1 MTSQEKIL
9 NKNNEGKFICVGLD
23 TDINKI
29 PEFLK
34 NDPYG
39 VFKFNQSII
48 EATKDYAAGYK
59 INFAFYESAGS
70 AGINELE
77 RTVEL
82 KPQDIISI
90 ADAKRGDIGNTSEM
104 YAKSV
109 YEHFKFDAITL
120 HPYMGK
126 DSLQPFL
133 DFTNKMNYV
142 LVLTSNPGSNDFE
155 KLELK
160 NGRFLYQNILQNVSD
175 WNRDNNCG
183 IVFGATKLD
192 ELKTNI
198 NNFGNLSI
206 LLPGVGA
213 QGGSLEDVSKTF
225 NDNKRKNYLVNVSR
239 GIIYKSNNADFAEAA
254 HNEIIALNKISS
266 SYKNSVKESI

>member
-1 MTSQEKIL
+1 MKSQEKIL
-9 NKNNEGKFICVGLD
+9 NKNNDGKFICIGLD

-29 PEFLK
+29 PKFLQE
-34 NDPYG
+34 DPNG
-39 VFKFNQSII
+39 VFKFNKSII
-48 EATKDYAAGYK
+48 EATKEYAASYK
-59 INFAFYESAGS
+59 INFAFYEQASS
-70 AGINELE
+70 KGIAELE

-82 KPQDIISI
+82 IPKDILSI

-109 YEHFKFDAITL
+109 YEYFKFDAVTL

-133 DFTNKMNYV
+133 DFTDKMNYV
-142 LVLTSNPGSNDFE
+142 LVLTSNPGANDFE

-160 NGRFLYQNILQNVSD
+160 DGRFLYQNILKSVNE
-175 WNRDNNCG
+175 WNENSNCG
-183 IVFGATKLD
+183 IVFGATKPE
-192 ELKTNI
+192 ELKSNI
-198 NNFGNLSI
+198 KNFGNLSV

-225 NDNKRKNYLVNVSR
+225 KDNNRKNYLVNVSR
-239 GIIYKSNNADFAEAA
+239 GIIYKSNGEDFAEAA
-254 HNEIIALNKISS
+254 KREIISLNKITST
-266 SYKNSVKESI
+266 